1 MTTTPRSPPPAALVV
16 VRRRGGPRPI
26 ELEALAREA
35 GLHPEL
41 VRRFV
46 DLGLVE
52 PVAGPGRGLRFPND
66 AAARLARASRLR
78 SDLSLSYAA
87 AVFATELLAR
97 IDELEARL
105 RVYESPNDNA
115 R

>member
-1 MTTTPRSPPPAALVV
+1 VSTPPSSPPRAALLVL
-16 VRRRGGPRPI
+16 RRRSEPRPL

-35 GLHPEL
+35 GLHPEV

-46 DLGLVE
+46 ALGLLE
-52 PVAGPGRGLRFPND
+52 PLPGSSGPPRFPSD

-78 SDLSLSYAA
+78 RDLSLNYAA

-97 IDELEARL
+97 IDDLEARL
-105 RVYESPNDNA
+105 RVYEPPNDHA

>member
-1 MTTTPRSPPPAALVV
+1 VSTTPARTPRTALLVLRRRRSPSSL
-16 VRRRGGPRPI
+16 

-35 GLHPEL
+35 GLHPEV

-46 DLGLVE
+46 ELGLLD
-52 PVAGPGRGLRFPND
+52 PLPGAWPAPRFPID

-78 SDLSLSYAA
+78 RDLSLSYAA